1 MKKLITIMLC
11 AFLMSCEEINR
22 VEEGEVVTLIGQN
35 DSNSYYYL
43 TKEGNYFYSKR
54 LIYQVGD
61 TLKFAK

>member
-1 MKKLITIMLC
+1 MKNIITIMLC

>member
-1 MKKLITIMLC
+1 MLC